1 MAIGY
6 MAISYMAI
14 DLWLLDIWTLVIWVH
29 VWQLVINYEYMAM
42 VMQRVK
48 FGFLQFGVRTN
59 FIWG

>member
-1 MAIGY
+1 
-6 MAISYMAI
+6 
-14 DLWLLDIWTLVIWVH
+14 
-29 VWQLVINYEYMAM
+29 LVINYEYMAM